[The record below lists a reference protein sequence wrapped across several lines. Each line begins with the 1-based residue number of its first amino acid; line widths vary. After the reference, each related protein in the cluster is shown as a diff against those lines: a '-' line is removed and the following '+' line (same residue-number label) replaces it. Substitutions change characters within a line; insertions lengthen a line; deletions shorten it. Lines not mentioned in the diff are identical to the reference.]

1 MVSQNTLF
9 TVILFHHLDDRNLT
23 RHHGGAGRNVNN
35 SMANE
40 GDTEPGG
47 SVQENDQPAQIEEL
61 VPKRGATS
69 VAWTWFGYEKSDTDQ
84 KTVLCKLCRTPVPT
98 TGSNTTNLFYHL
110 RKNHVKEYGQSLQ
123 MRGTKE
129 PSGAQNKPQSKTIEQ
144 AFACGTPYNRDSR
157 RWQEIREAI
166 ATYICKDMA
175 PIYTVEKQGFR
186 ALMKKLDSRYTMP
199 SRKHFTQVELPRLY
213 HECRAKV
220 EGEIHQVAYYAMTD
234 MWTSRTIHPY
244 MSLTVHFIQD

>member
-1 MVSQNTLF
+1 MTLC
-9 TVILFHHLDDRNLT
+9 ISSRKQLT
-23 RHHGGAGRNVNN
+23 DQPAPRAL
-35 SMANE
+35 
-40 GDTEPGG
+40 DTEPTAR
-47 SVQENDQPAQIEEL
+47 SRQANRITEHRRI
-61 VPKRGATS
+61 T
-69 VAWTWFGYEKSDTDQ
+69 TDT
-84 KTVLCKLCRTPVPT
+84 LAPSLYCIL
-98 TGSNTTNLFYHL
+98 
-110 RKNHVKEYGQSLQ
+110 KEYGQSLQ

>member
-1 MVSQNTLF
+1 
-9 TVILFHHLDDRNLT
+9 
-23 RHHGGAGRNVNN
+23 
-35 SMANE
+35 
-40 GDTEPGG
+40 
-47 SVQENDQPAQIEEL
+47 
-61 VPKRGATS
+61 
-69 VAWTWFGYEKSDTDQ
+69 
-84 KTVLCKLCRTPVPT
+84 
-98 TGSNTTNLFYHL
+98 
-110 RKNHVKEYGQSLQ
+110 

-157 RWQEIREAI
+157 RWQEITEAI
-166 ATYICKDMA
+166 ATYICKDMV

-220 EGEIHQVAYYAMTD
+220 EGEIHQVAFYAMTTD
-234 MWTSRTIHPY
+234 MWTSRTTHPY
-244 MSLTVHFIQD
+244 MSLTVHFIQDWTLCSRCLQTGYFPDDDTGEMIARGLKEALASWELREDHLVCVTTDNATNNILALQLNEWTHLQCFGHRLHLAIGECLNILNIFQ